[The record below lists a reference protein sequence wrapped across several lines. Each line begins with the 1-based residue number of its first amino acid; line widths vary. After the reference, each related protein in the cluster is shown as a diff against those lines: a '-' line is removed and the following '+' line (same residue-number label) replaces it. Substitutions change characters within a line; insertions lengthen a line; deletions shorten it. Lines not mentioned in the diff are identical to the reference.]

1 MKKILRNQKG
11 ISLIEILAGI
21 PLAAVVFAIFGIA
34 LSHFIITYQ
43 ETQLYTQLQQ
53 DLFNAIETM
62 RYGYALEGVTDD
74 EGLIGL
80 MTAEKVEF
88 STSRTDMT
96 IKPIVVDP
104 TYIYKSTFSVNDDK
118 QLEVRS
124 TYGVKYFRTP
134 KLVFP
139 STPKKMIGSEPQFKI
154 LNPRNIWTVLKTD
167 NEGNALLLKIELEAQ
182 VRFRERKR
190 GQSRSEDIRRNTRTI
205 RYETSVFLGN
215 AQEEA

>member
-1 MKKILRNQKG
+1 MKKILKNQKG
-11 ISLIEILAGI
+11 ISLIEMLAGL

-43 ETQLYTQLQQ
+43 ETQLYTQLQE
-53 DLFNAIETM
+53 DLFSAIETM

-80 MTAEKVEF
+80 MTAQTVEF
-88 STSRTDMT
+88 SISRTDMT
-96 IKPIVVDP
+96 IKPIVVNP
-104 TYIYKSTFSVNDDK
+104 IYTYKSVFSVNDDD

-124 TYGVKYFRTP
+124 TYGAKYFRTP

-139 STPKKMIGSEPQFKI
+139 STPTKMIGNQPQFKI

-167 NEGNALLLKIELEAQ
+167 NDGNALLLKIEMEAQ

-190 GQSRSEDIRRNTRTI
+190 GESREEDIRRNIKKI

-215 AQEEA
+215 AQEEG

>member
-43 ETQLYTQLQQ
+43 ETQLYTQLQE
-53 DLFNAIETM
+53 DLFSAIETM

-88 STSRTDMT
+88 SLSRTDMT
-96 IKPIVVDP
+96 IKPMVVDP
-104 TYIYKSTFSVNDDK
+104 TYDYRSTFSVNDDK

-139 STPKKMIGSEPQFKI
+139 STSKKMIGNQPQFKI

-167 NEGNALLLKIELEAQ
+167 NEGNPLLLKIELEAQ

-190 GQSRSEDIRRNTRTI
+190 GQSREEDIRRNTRKI

>member
-11 ISLIEILAGI
+11 ISLIEMLAGL
-21 PLAAVVFAIFGIA
+21 PLAAVVFTIFGIA

-43 ETQLYTQLQQ
+43 ETQLYTQLQE

-80 MTAEKVEF
+80 MTAQKVEF

-104 TYIYKSTFSVNDDK
+104 IYDYRSVFSINDDD

-124 TYGVKYFRTP
+124 TYGVKSFRTP

-139 STPKKMIGSEPQFKI
+139 STSTKMIGNEPQFKI

-167 NEGNALLLKIELEAQ
+167 IEGNALLLKIELEAQ
-182 VRFRERKR
+182 VRFREKQR
-190 GQSRSEDIRRNTRTI
+190 GQSSAEDIRRNTRKI

>member
-11 ISLIEILAGI
+11 ISLIEILAGL

-43 ETQLYTQLQQ
+43 ETQLYTQLQE
-53 DLFNAIETM
+53 DLFSAIETM

-80 MTAEKVEF
+80 MTAHTVEF

-104 TYIYKSTFSVNDDK
+104 IYDYSSVFSVNDDD

-124 TYGVKYFRTP
+124 TYGTKYFRTP

-139 STPKKMIGSEPQFKI
+139 STSTKMIGNQPQFKI

-182 VRFRERKR
+182 VRFRKKQR
-190 GQSRSEDIRRNTRTI
+190 GQSGDEDIRRNTRKI

-215 AQEEA
+215 ALEEG

>member
-11 ISLIEILAGI
+11 SSLVEILAGI

-43 ETQLYTQLQQ
+43 ETQLYTQLQE
-53 DLFNAIETM
+53 DLFSAIETM

-80 MTAEKVEF
+80 MTAQTVEF

-104 TYIYKSTFSVNDDK
+104 TYKYKSVFSVNDDD
-118 QLEVRS
+118 QLEVHS
-124 TYGVKYFRTP
+124 TYGAKYFRTP

-139 STPKKMIGSEPQFKI
+139 STPTKMIGNQPQFKI

-167 NEGNALLLKIELEAQ
+167 NDGNALLLKIEMEAQ

-190 GQSRSEDIRRNTRTI
+190 GESREEDIRRNIKKI

-215 AQEEA
+215 AQEEG

>member
-1 MKKILRNQKG
+1 MKKILKNQKG
-11 ISLIEILAGI
+11 SSLIEILAGI
-21 PLAAVVFAIFGIA
+21 PLAALVFAIFGIA
-34 LSHFIITYQ
+34 LSHFITTYQ
-43 ETQLYTQLQQ
+43 ETQLYTQLQE

-62 RYGYALEGVTDD
+62 RYGYALEGVTDN

-104 TYIYKSTFSVNDDK
+104 TYEYKSVFSVNDDN
-118 QLEVRS
+118 QMEVRS
-124 TYGVKYFRTP
+124 TYGAKYFRTP

-139 STPKKMIGSEPQFKI
+139 STPTKMIGNEPQFKI
-154 LNPRNIWTVLKTD
+154 LNPRNIWTVVKMD

-182 VRFRERKR
+182 VRFREKQRS
-190 GQSRSEDIRRNTRTI
+190 QSRAEDIRRNTRKI

-215 AQEEA
+215 AQEEI

>member
-11 ISLIEILAGI
+11 SSLIEILVGI

-43 ETQLYTQLQQ
+43 ETQLYTQLQE
-53 DLFNAIETM
+53 DLFSAIETM

-80 MTAEKVEF
+80 MTAQTVEF

-96 IKPIVVDP
+96 IKPIVVNP
-104 TYIYKSTFSVNDDK
+104 IYTYKSVFSVNDDD

-124 TYGVKYFRTP
+124 TYGAKYFRTP

-139 STPKKMIGSEPQFKI
+139 STPTKMIGNQPQFKI

-167 NEGNALLLKIELEAQ
+167 NDGNALLLKIEMEAQ

-190 GQSRSEDIRRNTRTI
+190 GESREEDIRRNTRKI

-215 AQEEA
+215 AQEEG